1 MRVGLVCAHAGSS
14 RHAEGPPVGTHEHV
28 ARVAGE
34 LARRGHD
41 VRVYERRDDPA
52 LPASVEIDGYLVE
65 RVPVGPAR
73 PTVTADLVPHVP
85 EFGRWLADRWAGEW
99 TPEVVHGHYWIG
111 GLAAAHAVRETDI
124 PVVQTFHSL
133 GVEQRRHLGRR
144 YDGPGERIPL
154 ERALTRAVDV
164 AVAQCTDEVD
174 ELTRMGLQRSSV
186 AMVPT
191 GVDVERFHPD
201 GEAAPRDRRAR
212 ILSVGGLS
220 PGHGQDDLIRAM
232 RLVGDAEL
240 VIAGGP
246 PADQLATHAEARR
259 LRELAERTGVAD
271 QVTLVGAVPHD
282 QLATWYR
289 SADVVACTPHYSCAG
304 RVSLEA
310 MACGVPVVGYAVGG
324 IADAVVDEVTGR
336 LVPPGDVRTLGMTLR
351 RLLADNAGRFAYGH
365 AAVDRVRCSYTW
377 ERTAGALERLYE
389 RVVGRRAPVEVPETV
404 PVDVEADPSAGP
416 DVTVAVEVEAPAT
429 GTATTGPVGV

>member
-1 MRVGLVCAHAGSS
+1 MRVGLVCAHAGLT
-14 RHAEGPPVGTHEHV
+14 RHADGPAVGTHEHV
-28 ARVAGE
+28 ARVAAE
-34 LARRGHD
+34 LAGRGHD

-52 LPASVEIDGYLVE
+52 LPPSAEVDGYRVE
-65 RVPVGPAR
+65 RVPVGPPH
-73 PTVTADLVPHVP
+73 PTPSAALVGHMA

-111 GLAAAHAVRETDI
+111 GLAAAQAVRETDI

-133 GVEQRRHLGRR
+133 GVEQLRHLGQR

-154 ERALTRAVDV
+154 ERALIRAVDI
-164 AVAQCTDEVD
+164 AIAQCNDEVD
-174 ELTRMGLQRSSV
+174 ELTRMGLQRTSV

-191 GVDVERFHPD
+191 GVDTVRFHPD
-201 GEAAPRDRRAR
+201 GEAAPRDQRPR

-220 PGHGQDDLIRAM
+220 PGHGQEDVIRAL

-246 PADQLATHAEARR
+246 PPEQLATHAEARR
-259 LRELAERTGVAD
+259 LRELAERTGVAE
-271 QVTLVGAVPHD
+271 QVKLVGAVPHD
-282 QLATWYR
+282 QMATWYR
-289 SADVVACTPHYSCAG
+289 SADVVACTPHYACAG

-310 MACGVPVVGYAVGG
+310 MACGVPVVGYAMGG

-336 LVPPGDVRTLGMTLR
+336 LVPPGDVRTLGVTLR

-389 RVVGRRAPVEVPETV
+389 RVVGKRKPVE
-404 PVDVEADPSAGP
+404 A
-416 DVTVAVEVEAPAT
+416 
-429 GTATTGPVGV
+429 

>member
-1 MRVGLVCAHAGSS
+1 M
-14 RHAEGPPVGTHEHV
+14 
-28 ARVAGE
+28 
-34 LARRGHD
+34 
-41 VRVYERRDDPA
+41 
-52 LPASVEIDGYLVE
+52 
-65 RVPVGPAR
+65 
-73 PTVTADLVPHVP
+73 
-85 EFGRWLADRWAGEW
+85 
-99 TPEVVHGHYWIG
+99 
-111 GLAAAHAVRETDI
+111 
-124 PVVQTFHSL
+124 
-133 GVEQRRHLGRR
+133 
-144 YDGPGERIPL
+144 
-154 ERALTRAVDV
+154 
-164 AVAQCTDEVD
+164 AQCNDEVD
-174 ELTRMGLQRSSV
+174 ELTRMGLQRTSV

-191 GVDVERFHPD
+191 GVDVERFDPD

-289 SADVVACTPHYSCAG
+289 SADVVACTPHYSCPG

-310 MACGVPVVGYAVGG
+310 MACGVPVVGYAMGG

-389 RVVGRRAPVEVPETV
+389 RVVGRRTPVEVPDVV
-404 PVDVEADPSAGP
+404 PVDVDADQLVEDDAATVAEADT
-416 DVTVAVEVEAPAT
+416 DAPVR
-429 GTATTGPVGV
+429 GTTAGPVGVSTARADARRAQARGTAPTMARSRGRVTAWWCWGAAYRVSPITEARVIRKPTRGQPLPARPDLVVEQQQPDDRGGHRTGGVHRGDGGRRGAPLHRQPEQQLTHQRVGDQQIEQRVADERLGRRRRGQRSGGHRGGGEGHPGQ